1 MEFDFSGYATKN
13 DLKCTDGRI
22 IRKDAFKDN
31 DGQRVPLVWQHM
43 HNDPV
48 NVLGHAVLENRN
60 DGVYAYCKLNSSDAG
75 TNVKMLVEHGDVN
88 ALSIYA
94 NQLIQKGNDVVHG
107 AIREVSL
114 VLAGANPDALI
125 DNITIMHSDGSTD
138 ISSDEAV
145 IYTGLS
151 FEKDPIN
158 HEESKKSEEVED
170 SKDEE
175 TLEDIWNTLDDKQQT
190 LVYAMI
196 SQALEDA
203 DEILDETDDQEK
215 KADEEIEQSG
225 IDEKDEETLKHSR
238 GEEDM
243 KKNIFDK
250 ETDKEETG
258 NVLSHADIK
267 VIMEEAKR
275 NGSLREAVLSHTA
288 TYGIED
294 IDRLF
299 PEAKLVANEPTTI
312 SREMAW
318 VDAVM
323 NTVKTTPFSRIKGT
337 TIDITADDA
346 RAKGYVKGSAKTEEI
361 VKALKRVTLPT
372 TIYKKQKLDRD
383 DIIDITD
390 FDVVSWIK
398 KEMRIMLD
406 EELARSFLI
415 GDGRSAASPDKIS
428 EENIR
433 PIYKDVDMY
442 AHKVLVSN
450 VGPAESIDDI
460 IRARKDYKGSGSPT
474 LFCSNDFL
482 TDMLLLKDKQGR
494 YIYNNENDLAVKLR
508 VSKIVEVPVMEEI
521 VRTDDTDPDDV
532 KKYDLLGIIVNLK
545 DYVVGA
551 DRGGQISM
559 FDDFDIDYNQH
570 KYLIE
575 TRCSAALVQ
584 PKSALVLERLQK
596 EVAEDP
602 PAEG

>member
-43 HNDPV
+43 HNDPA

-60 DGVYAYCKLNSSDAG
+60 DGVYAYCKLNGSDASN
-75 TNVKMLVEHGDVN
+75 NVKMLVEHEDVN

-107 AIREVSL
+107 KIREVSL

-138 ISSDEAV
+138 ISPDEAV
-145 IYTGLS
+145 IYTGFS
-151 FEKDPIN
+151 FEKNPVN
-158 HEESKKSEEVED
+158 HKESKKSEDVEEVED
-170 SKDEE
+170 KE
-175 TLEDIWNTLDDKQQT
+175 TLEDIWDTLNDKQQT

-203 DEILDETDDQEK
+203 DKILDETKDQEK
-215 KADEEIEQSG
+215 ESDEEIEQSD
-225 IDEKDEETLKHSR
+225 IDDKDEETLKHS
-238 GEEDM
+238 GGEDM
-243 KKNIFDK
+243 KKNVFDK
-250 ETDKEETG
+250 ETDKEVIG
-258 NVLSHADIK
+258 DVLSHADIK
-267 VIMEEAKR
+267 VIMDDAKR
-275 NGSLREAVLSHTA
+275 NGSLREAVLAHTA

-294 IDRLF
+294 IDKLF
-299 PEAKLVANEPTTI
+299 PDAKLVANEPTTI
-312 SREMAW
+312 SRDMAW

-323 NTVKTTPFSRIKGT
+323 NSVKSTPFSRIKGT

-346 RAKGYVKGSAKTEEI
+346 RAKGYVKGAEKTEEI

-383 DIIDITD
+383 DVIDITD

-450 VGPAESIDDI
+450 VGPSEAIDDI
-460 IRARKDYKGSGSPT
+460 IRARKDYKGSGSPV
-474 LFCSNDFL
+474 LYCSNDFL

-521 VRTDDTDPDDV
+521 VRVDDTDEDDV
-532 KKYDLLGIIVNLK
+532 KKYDLMGIIVNLK

-596 EVAEDP
+596 EEDDEQ
-602 PAEG
+602 AEG